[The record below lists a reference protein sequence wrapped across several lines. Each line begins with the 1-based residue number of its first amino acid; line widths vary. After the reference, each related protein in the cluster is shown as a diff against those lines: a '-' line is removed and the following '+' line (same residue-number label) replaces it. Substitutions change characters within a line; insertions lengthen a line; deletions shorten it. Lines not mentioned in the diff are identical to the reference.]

1 MTFRPPWWGIA
12 LAVLGC
18 AAGVALGNWQQ
29 ERASQKRALGA
40 AQKMEPLRGAF
51 DPKHTVLLDNK
62 LYRGKPGYH
71 VVQPLRLADGKHVL
85 VNRGWAPAG
94 ATRAQLP
101 EVRTPGGEVSLE
113 GLRMDHLPRA
123 YEPAGTKREGK
134 VWQNIPIREF
144 AAWSGLALEA
154 YVIEQHSELDDGLVR
169 DWSRP
174 EAGVE
179 KHESYA
185 LQWYSLAVLSIVL
198 FLVLN
203 VRRAKS

>member
-1 MTFRPPWWGIA
+1 MGLA
-12 LAVLGC
+12 LAASAG

-40 AQKMEPLRGAF
+40 AQKMESLRGAF
-51 DPKHTVLLDNK
+51 DPKHTLLLDNK
-62 LYRGKPGYH
+62 LYRGRPGYQ
-71 VVQPLRLADGKHVL
+71 VVQPLRLGDGRHVL

-134 VWQNIPIREF
+134 VWQNVEIKEF
-144 AAWSGLALEA
+144 AAWSGLALEP
-154 YVIEQHSELDDGLVR
+154 YVIEQHSALEDGLVR
-169 DWSRP
+169 DWPRAD
-174 EAGVE
+174 AGVRD
-179 KHESYA
+179 A
-185 LQWYSLAVLSIVL
+185 
-198 FLVLN
+198 
-203 VRRAKS
+203 